1 MALRSLTE
9 YEGKL
14 ESEAKENI
22 DRTDIFVQEYTDLRI
37 QEHSLDRRWY
47 AETPLWEP
55 PFIYSLR

>member
-9 YEGKL
+9 YEGNL

-37 QEHSLDRRWY
+37 QEHSLDRR
-47 AETPLWEP
+47 
-55 PFIYSLR
+55 